1 MAELPLEEHAEGAW
15 VHTDDGRR
23 LLNCGG
29 YGVLTLGARHP
40 AVVAA
45 VAAQLQRLPISS
57 RTLPHAGDGAAR
69 AALASTLPAE
79 LGDVFFAVTGAE
91 AVELALRLVRLNGCT
106 TLIACTRAFHG
117 RTLGALSVNGSAQ
130 LRKPYEPL
138 LGGVE
143 IVAYDDVDALDR
155 ALSGAPGRAAV
166 VLEPVQGEAGVIVP
180 RPGYLTAVAERCAA
194 HEALLVVDEVQTG
207 LGRLGHWWGIERDGI
222 VPDVLVAGKALGGG
236 VLPVSAVTAR
246 SEVARPFRMSP
257 RQASSTF
264 GGYPLGAA
272 AVIATIAAMRDEGT
286 VEAAR
291 RTGSTVAG
299 LLAAATGAAVEDATV
314 RDVRGVGLLHG
325 VELDYP
331 RTAVVF
337 ASALLDGGVV
347 CCHSS
352 ASSTTVR
359 LTPPAVLDGE
369 AVATLERALAHAVGV
384 ARADVAA
391 RRRRRSSGGLA
402 SMPSIAP
409 RSGTT
414 SIASV

>member
-1 MAELPLEEHAEGAW
+1 VAEPPCEEQAEGAW

-23 LLNCGG
+23 LVNCGG

-45 VAAQLQRLPISS
+45 VAAQLQRLPIGS
-57 RTLPHAGDGAAR
+57 RALPHAGAAAAR
-69 AALASTLPAE
+69 DALASTLPAQ

-106 TLIACTRAFHG
+106 TLVACGGGFHG
-117 RTLGALSVNGSAQ
+117 RTLGALSVNGSAR

-138 LGGVE
+138 LEGVE
-143 IVAYDDVDALDR
+143 IVAYDDVDAVDR

-180 RPGYLTAVAERCAA
+180 RPGYLAAVVARCAA
-194 HEALLVVDEVQTG
+194 HRALLVVDEVQTG
-207 LGRLGHWWGIERDGI
+207 LGRLGRWWGIEREGI

-236 VLPVSAVTAR
+236 VLPVSAIAAR

-257 RQASSTF
+257 SHASSTF
-264 GGYPLGAA
+264 CGYPLGAA
-272 AVIATIAAMRDEGT
+272 AVTATIAAMRDERI

-291 RTGSTVAG
+291 RTGATVAR
-299 LLAAATGAAVEDATV
+299 LLAAATGAAVADGTV

-325 VELDYP
+325 VELEHP

-347 CCHSS
+347 CCRSS

-359 LTPPAVLDGE
+359 LTPPAVLDDE
-369 AVATLERALAHAVGV
+369 AVATLKRGLAHAVAV
-384 ARADVAA
+384 AREDVAA
-391 RRRRRSSGGLA
+391 RRRRRPPAIA
-402 SMPSIAP
+402 SLPSCPP
-409 RSGTT
+409 RSGAA
-414 SIASV
+414 SIRR